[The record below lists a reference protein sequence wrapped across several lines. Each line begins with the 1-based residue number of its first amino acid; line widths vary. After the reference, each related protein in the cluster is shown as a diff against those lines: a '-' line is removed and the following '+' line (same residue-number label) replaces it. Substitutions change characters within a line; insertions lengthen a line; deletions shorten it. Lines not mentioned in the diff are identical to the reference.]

1 MEHFDKEIDF
11 QWCVCVFQERTKCLT
26 RILRDKKTGTLPLHP
41 PNKCKR
47 NKGIITVLAE
57 NSPMFIVVLKSNC
70 AITTIVL

>member
-1 MEHFDKEIDF
+1 MIRKLTFSG
-11 QWCVCVFQERTKCLT
+11 VFVYFRKGQRT